1 MRDDIIARKDA
12 RKSGHRQ
19 GLNQKPSRI
28 SSGVFLCSK
37 GLVRLP
43 VRTLSAYAIR

>member
-1 MRDDIIARKDA
+1 MSRAARDDMIARKDA

-28 SSGVFLCSK
+28 PRGFFFAQVFWI
-37 GLVRLP
+37 P
-43 VRTLSAYAIR
+43 SA